1 MSKNLI
7 QNKRKNLISIIIPL
21 FNEGE
26 HFKQTFS
33 LINQEVQASSIS
45 KKLDVKYEYIL
56 IDDGSFDNTWIVICD
71 LKKQYHGK
79 EISIKGI
86 SFSKNFGKDA
96 AISAGLSNCLGD
108 CAIVL
113 DADLQHPPNLI
124 VLMIKSWL
132 KDKYMLIEANK
143 IYNSENSGFIRRI
156 FSSIFYDILFRFS
169 GVDIRNS
176 SDYKLIDRKAID
188 TWLTLKERSI
198 FFRGTIAWLGFK
210 SKKINFIVGK
220 RSGGKSGWGNLKLL
234 KLAISSLSSFSNLP
248 LYLVPIIGLIFIIFS
263 VILACWILYLK
274 FTMQIAS
281 GFTTLI
287 LINLITGGCIMIGLG
302 IIGQYLGKIYDEL
315 KGRPR
320 FVVERKI

>member
-1 MSKNLI
+1 M
-7 QNKRKNLISIIIPL
+7 
-21 FNEGE
+21 
-26 HFKQTFS
+26 
-33 LINQEVQASSIS
+33 
-45 KKLDVKYEYIL
+45 
-56 IDDGSFDNTWIVICD
+56 
-71 LKKQYHGK
+71 
-79 EISIKGI
+79 
-86 SFSKNFGKDA
+86 
-96 AISAGLSNCLGD
+96 GD